1 MTKTKAQQIMA
12 ATEARAADDVTAAI
26 KDIAT
31 EFEPY
36 IIKQR
41 RHFHKHPELSLAE
54 ERTTSDIANQLDA
67 MNIPYERPLKTG
79 LVATLRGTA
88 PDAYREDGTPR
99 RRILLRADIDAL
111 PVTEQTG
118 EEFASVNEGC
128 MHACGHD
135 CHIAMMLGTLQI
147 LRHMT
152 DDIHGEI
159 RIVFQPSEENGQGA
173 KLMIGTGV
181 LDGVDGAYAAHI
193 WSEVDAGTVSCEPGP
208 RMANTDWFRID
219 VRGTSCH
226 GAMPQRGHDAVM
238 VAAEIVNALQT
249 IVSREISPYEPAVIT
264 VGELHGGT
272 ARNVIAGTAYLAG
285 TVRTYGDKT
294 HEEMPELMRR
304 IVEHTAAALGAEAEL
319 TEYTIANYKVENDAA
334 SSERCRQAVLKCLGP
349 AGEGHYR
356 GTLSGEDFSEY
367 LRRVPGVLA
376 FIGARNP
383 QIGATYAQHSCF
395 YKIDESVLA
404 KGSIV
409 PLSMP
414 STFGRAHARRA
425 RRPHDRR
432 GCRDQSRPGSQ
443 ATLCQGNG
451 RRGPRRHARRPHR
464 PPCRN
469 QGHPRCPCRRSPRG
483 EAWRVAVTPTYNN
496 LARAK
501 RGRTL
506 SQRSPPLM
514 CRLLF

>member
-26 KDIAT
+26 QDIAT

-152 DDIHGEI
+152 DDIHGEV

-304 IVEHTAAALGAEAEL
+304 IVEHTAAALG
-319 TEYTIANYKVENDAA
+319 
-334 SSERCRQAVLKCLGP
+334 R
-349 AGEGHYR
+349 
-356 GTLSGEDFSEY
+356 
-367 LRRVPGVLA
+367 
-376 FIGARNP
+376 
-383 QIGATYAQHSCF
+383 
-395 YKIDESVLA
+395 
-404 KGSIV
+404 
-409 PLSMP
+409 
-414 STFGRAHARRA
+414 
-425 RRPHDRR
+425 
-432 GCRDQSRPGSQ
+432 
-443 ATLCQGNG
+443 
-451 RRGPRRHARRPHR
+451 
-464 PPCRN
+464 
-469 QGHPRCPCRRSPRG
+469 
-483 EAWRVAVTPTYNN
+483 
-496 LARAK
+496 
-501 RGRTL
+501 RGRTHRLHHRQLQGRKRRRLERALPSGRGQVLGPRGRRPL
-506 SQRSPPLM
+506 SRHAFGRGLLGVPAPRAGRARLCRHAQPPD
-514 CRLLF
+514 RRHVRPTFLLLQD